1 MPNDED
7 RTASLM
13 TPAKLAQVASRP
25 REAVSP
31 AEWLHKMAADAGHQH
46 VHRLA
51 ELRADLQL
59 QATKRDYSAVADDLA
74 ALAEALPRLDFGLL
88 KQKTGLLARLT
99 GKAKAQGS
107 VTDFASQFDR
117 IEEGLDALA
126 AQARALRGRQGE
138 QARGTD
144 KTLLEFE
151 VEFRAIEKIID
162 SASRWLND
170 MREDFK
176 MREALG
182 GDAAA
187 LRAMREDRERCELL
201 VARLKVLRAVTEAAQ
216 QCHEQARGAAARRAS
231 LLQSLEGR
239 LATQAREWR
248 TRLEPLAG
256 AARDGELPGL
266 SLEGAMDSHRDLQ
279 LCAKDAVADCTQLQV
294 HERGLAGSL
303 DALAAPLKAAG

>member
-1 MPNDED
+1 MPHDDD

-25 REAVSP
+25 KVPVSP

-59 QATKRDYSAVADDLA
+59 QATKRDFSALAADLA
-74 ALAEALPRLDFGLL
+74 ALAEALPLLDFGLL
-88 KQKTGLLARLT
+88 RQKTGLLARLT
-99 GKAKAQGS
+99 GKGKGS
-107 VTDFASQFDR
+107 VTDFAGQFDR
-117 IEEGLDALA
+117 IEEALEALA
-126 AQARALRGRQGE
+126 AQARTLRGRQGE

-170 MREDFK
+170 MSEQLK
-176 MREALG
+176 QREALG

-187 LRAMREDRERCELL
+187 MQAMREDRERRELL
-201 VARLKVLRAVTEAAQ
+201 VARLKLLRGVSTAAQ
-216 QCHEQARGAAARRAS
+216 QSHEQAQAAAARRAS
-231 LLQSLEGR
+231 LVQSLEGR
-239 LATQAREWR
+239 LAVQAKEWR
-248 TRLEPLAG
+248 SRLTPLAN
-256 AARDGELPGL
+256 AARDGEQPGL
-266 SLEGAMDSHRDLQ
+266 SLEGPMDSHRDLQ
-279 LCAKDAVADCTQLQV
+279 MCVKDAIADCTQMQV
-294 HERGLAGSL
+294 HETGLAESL
-303 DALAAPLKAAG
+303 EALAAPLKAAG